1 MAPQDMFFEEDEDN
15 CPLCIEELDLSDR
28 SFRPCPCGYQV
39 CQFCFNN
46 IKNNMNGLCPA
57 CRRPYDE
64 KTIEWKVVTPEE
76 VAEFSANIRK
86 NQKKR
91 ALDQRQKEV
100 QKREAEKENRKNL
113 VGVRVVQKNLVY
125 VTGLT
130 PTVREDELLK
140 TLRKPDF
147 FGQYGNIQKI
157 SISNRK
163 SSDGHNQ
170 SLGIY
175 VTFEKKEDA
184 QRCIQA
190 VNGSQNGDRVLRAQ
204 LGTTKYCSAWL
215 RHEQC
220 TNRQCMFLH
229 ELGEEEDSYTRQDL
243 SSMNSINTQRPLPPN
258 GSSSRSASRQQ
269 STPVP
274 GPAPTP
280 TPAAAPVA
288 QPMARSSSKDESE
301 NGGDGSALPSSA
313 NWARNPQRSR
323 RGSHATSGAAPSP
336 AISTSLP
343 VTAEAVP
350 EAIDESPVEES
361 PAPSVTSQSES
372 SPSPAVEQPKQVGIP
387 ENILKALLKAMEA
400 CPFKFSVGD
409 TTEASD
415 APPMFDMRGGEKRR
429 AMREEEEARLA
440 VDQEEQIDQVEL
452 SEGEPETGGSLAL
465 GGEPEDRDAP
475 REAAFDQRRGS
486 TQPPIQRGSADGMF
500 GPAIGS
506 GFSQAASNTG
516 SRSMTPQQQLYMR
529 SQSGFGDHL
538 PPGIT
543 PSQGSLAPQQGG
555 GHNRQGSRFSFANDN
570 SGSSSMKVSANPR
583 IMAQQSAMM
592 PSSFHAQPGSQ
603 YYSSSMPGPP
613 PGLKS
618 TGTPPAMFGQGQG
631 FGGAGFGAASK
642 DSAELL
648 QSLIRGRGAANNQ
661 VHDAAKRELMSSF
674 SNQYPPSTSSSPA
687 PAPGLLASLY
697 GNPPGAF
704 QDFGSKQQKKKGKK
718 HRHANTSSSGGG
730 GLVDLADPSILQAR
744 MQHQSQGSAGVGQ
757 GLFSGQSQDDELPS
771 LDEASSSV
779 DALVSD
785 DPSDSSLFIQGFGS
799 SRASTATPGPPP
811 GLGLSNRHPSPA
823 IRTPMVP
830 PVVPAVPQQPVRV
843 ATPSAPKAHTLASVV
858 GSVTPDQT
866 PRKKVPGSEAKKSIK
881 ALAVESGLSK
891 DIAASSPSLRS
902 RKLLQEEDFPALDA
916 VKSPAPKTIAPAV
929 PAVLAPKTAS
939 TPSKKSQTETT
950 ESKASFETKVQPK
963 PAPSTP
969 SKVSE
974 SSKSPAKS
982 PVKPTPKA
990 AEKKPAPVLNIAAA
1004 VKAAQPKTS
1013 TEGSAASS
1021 ADKADSSTFPA
1032 LPPPSAASVSSP
1044 SVKAAPKTLRVVNT
1058 PKAEVPP
1065 SLPLV
1070 GTLNAATRALSG
1082 VHRPDTP
1089 GSHDISDT
1097 ASVVSTSV
1105 SLSRTSSP
1113 PPSRIGSAPVR
1124 SNTKSQQRKA
1134 RKEANKVAAIAE
1146 AAKPVEPEEHA
1157 PIVGRKKKVK
1167 KEKPIKITEKNAST
1181 AANAAAPVAESKYE
1195 EISTSPPAV
1204 KKTESDKAEQK
1215 AKVVNPA
1222 NASQDKGKGKEKEK
1236 VVIPSPKTTPTLPS
1250 PEPAAP
1256 AVEDP
1261 KDIGDN
1267 PKTTP
1272 EYVFNELVTSGI
1284 AFAADMLQLLK
1295 PVSDQSNRGSDR
1307 TAAAA
1312 ADNNNPP
1319 PSTKSIVTEK
1329 DHAKLL
1335 SGKPVRKVIDGHR
1348 VLITP
1353 NGDCLRHLT
1362 EQEEQNYLFYQK
1374 RVAMMAD
1381 EPDAFVAPR
1390 HFPRGGGF
1398 SLIKGRAV
1406 PNGVPSFFPPP
1417 PSQQQRLF
1425 ADDPV
1430 NKLQREEAIS
1440 YINQFVLPRLNLGTA
1455 NLGFA
1460 SNWKSYG
1467 NSNNNA
1473 QEFQLTG
1480 TKRDVAAASLN
1491 TLAPWIYGH
1500 DAAAG
1505 AGIYSAESGT
1515 GGLRD
1520 VPEDE
1525 TPFGGLDSAHPHH
1538 SHQPHGYGPDGTA
1551 AGGHQ
1556 QYPTKLPP
1564 LNGMSLMSVDEA
1576 ETALQLARKETDRL
1590 EKGLN
1595 QVIKRNRRLLLPAGR

>member
-269 STPVP
+269 STPA
-274 GPAPTP
+274 PAPAP

-350 EAIDESPVEES
+350 EAIDESPAEDS
-361 PAPSVTSQSES
+361 SAAPSTSSQSES
-372 SPSPAVEQPKQVGIP
+372 SPSPVAEPAKQVGIP
-387 ENILKALLKAMEA
+387 ENILRALLKAMEA
-400 CPFKFSVGD
+400 CPFKFSGSD
-409 TTEASD
+409 SAETDD

-452 SEGEPETGGSLAL
+452 SDGEPETGGSLAL

-486 TQPPIQRGSADGMF
+486 AQPPIQRGSTDGMF

-506 GFSQAASNTG
+506 GYSQAASNAG

-529 SQSGFGDHL
+529 GQSGFGDHL

-543 PSQGSLAPQQGG
+543 PGQGSLAPQQQGG

-618 TGTPPAMFGQGQG
+618 TGTPPAMFGQGQA

-648 QSLIRGRGAANNQ
+648 QSLIRGRGAANSQ
-661 VHDAAKRELMSSF
+661 AHDAAK
-674 SNQYPPSTSSSPA
+674 PPAS
-687 PAPGLLASLY
+687 GLLASLY

-704 QDFGSKQQKKKGKK
+704 QDFGPKQQKKKGKK

-744 MQHQSQGSAGVGQ
+744 MQHQSQGNAGVGQ
-757 GLFSGQSQDDELPS
+757 GLFGGQSQDDELPS

-811 GLGLSNRHPSPA
+811 GLGLSHRHPSPA
-823 IRTPMVP
+823 IRTPIAAS
-830 PVVPAVPQQPVRV
+830 VVPAIPQQPVRV
-843 ATPSAPKAHTLASVV
+843 ATPSASKTQTLANVV
-858 GSVTPDQT
+858 GSVTPDQSS
-866 PRKKVPGSEAKKSIK
+866 RKKVPGSEAKKSIK

-891 DIAASSPSLRS
+891 DIAAHSPSLRS
-902 RKLLQEEDFPALDA
+902 KKLLQEEDFPALDT

-929 PAVLAPKTAS
+929 PAMLPAKAIS
-939 TPSKKSQTETT
+939 TPTKKSQTEAKESRASS
-950 ESKASFETKVQPK
+950 ESKTQAEPL
-963 PAPSTP
+963 PSTP
-969 SKVSE
+969 SKA
-974 SSKSPAKS
+974 PAPSKS
-982 PVKPTPKA
+982 PVKPPTKA

-1004 VKAAQPKTS
+1004 VKAASSKAGTEAS
-1013 TEGSAASS
+1013 TASAN
-1021 ADKADSSTFPA
+1021 DKSDAVAFPA
-1032 LPPPSAASVSSP
+1032 LPASSAATVASP

-1058 PKAEVPP
+1058 PKVEVPP
-1065 SLPLV
+1065 SLPV
-1070 GTLNAATRALSG
+1070 GVTLNAAARALSG
-1082 VHRPDTP
+1082 AHRPDTP

-1097 ASVVSTSV
+1097 ASIVSTSISV
-1105 SLSRTSSP
+1105 SRTSSP

-1146 AAKPVEPEEHA
+1146 AAKPAEPEEHA
-1157 PIVGRKKKVK
+1157 PILGRKKKVK
-1167 KEKPIKITEKNAST
+1167 KEKPAASKPVEKKT
-1181 AANAAAPVAESKYE
+1181 AATPAATIVEPKPEDIVTPLVA
-1195 EISTSPPAV
+1195 
-1204 KKTESDKAEQK
+1204 KKTDTDKPEQK
-1215 AKVVNPA
+1215 AKASSPA
-1222 NASQDKGKGKEKEK
+1222 NASQDKGKGKEKEGEKEK
-1236 VVIPSPKTTPTLPS
+1236 VVTAPPTKSTPTPPA
-1250 PEPAAP
+1250 PEPVAP
-1256 AVEDP
+1256 AVEEP

-1267 PKTTP
+1267 SKTTP
-1272 EYVFNELVTSGI
+1272 EAVFHDLVSTGMS
-1284 AFAADMLQLLK
+1284 FAADVLQLLK
-1295 PVSDQSNRGSDR
+1295 PLGDQNSRGGDR
-1307 TAAAA
+1307 ASAAAS
-1312 ADNNNPP
+1312 DNSNPP

-1362 EQEEQNYLFYQK
+1362 EQEEQSYLYYQK
-1374 RVAMMAD
+1374 RVAMMTD

-1390 HFPRGGGF
+1390 HFLRGGGF

-1440 YINQFVLPRLNLGTA
+1440 YINQFVLPRLNLGTS

-1467 NSNNNA
+1467 NADSTA
-1473 QEFQLTG
+1473 QGLTE
-1480 TKRDVAAASLN
+1480 TKREIAAASLN

-1505 AGIYSAESGT
+1505 AGIYSAESGG

-1525 TPFGGLDSAHPHH
+1525 TPFGGLDAAHPHPH
-1538 SHQPHGYGPDGTA
+1538 PHGYGPGPGGPDGS
-1551 AGGHQ
+1551 GQ

-1564 LNGMSLMSVDEA
+1564 LNGMSLMSVEEA
-1576 ETALQLARKETDRL
+1576 ETALQLARKETERL

>member
-190 VNGSQNGDRVLRAQ
+190 VNGSQNGDR
-204 LGTTKYCSAWL
+204 
-215 RHEQC
+215 
-220 TNRQCMFLH
+220 CMFLH

-258 GSSSRSASRQQ
+258 GSSSRSVSRQQ
-269 STPVP
+269 STPAP
-274 GPAPTP
+274 GPAPGP

-350 EAIDESPVEES
+350 EAIDESPAEES
-361 PAPSVTSQSES
+361 SAPSTSSQSES
-372 SPSPAVEQPKQVGIP
+372 PPSPVVEQPRQVGIP

-400 CPFKFSVGD
+400 CPFNFTGCDSSETND
-409 TTEASD
+409 T
-415 APPMFDMRGGEKRR
+415 PPMFDMRGGEKRR

-452 SEGEPETGGSLAL
+452 SEGEPEAGGSLAL

-486 TQPPIQRGSADGMF
+486 AQPPIQRGSTDGMF

-506 GFSQAASNTG
+506 GFSQATSNAG

-529 SQSGFGDHL
+529 GQSGFGDHL

-543 PSQGSLAPQQGG
+543 PGQGSLAPQQGG
-555 GHNRQGSRFSFANDN
+555 GHNRQGSRFN
-570 SGSSSMKVSANPR
+570 
-583 IMAQQSAMM
+583 
-592 PSSFHAQPGSQ
+592 
-603 YYSSSMPGPP
+603 
-613 PGLKS
+613 
-618 TGTPPAMFGQGQG
+618 
-631 FGGAGFGAASK
+631 
-642 DSAELL
+642 
-648 QSLIRGRGAANNQ
+648 
-661 VHDAAKRELMSSF
+661 
-674 SNQYPPSTSSSPA
+674 
-687 PAPGLLASLY
+687 
-697 GNPPGAF
+697 
-704 QDFGSKQQKKKGKK
+704 
-718 HRHANTSSSGGG
+718 
-730 GLVDLADPSILQAR
+730 
-744 MQHQSQGSAGVGQ
+744 
-757 GLFSGQSQDDELPS
+757 DELPS

-785 DPSDSSLFIQGFGS
+785 DPLDTNLFIQGFGS
-799 SRASTATPGPPP
+799 SRAATATPGPPP
-811 GLGLSNRHPSPA
+811 GLGLSHRHPSPA
-823 IRTPMVP
+823 IRTPLAA
-830 PVVPAVPQQPVRV
+830 PVVSAMLQQPARV
-843 ATPSAPKAHTLASVV
+843 PTPTASKTQTLASVV

-891 DIAASSPSLRS
+891 DIAASSPALRS
-902 RKLLQEEDFPALDA
+902 KKLLQEEDFPALDA

-929 PAVLAPKTAS
+929 PAVLTPKTAV
-939 TPSKKSQTETT
+939 TPSKKPQTETKET
-950 ESKASFETKVQPK
+950 KASSEPK
-963 PAPSTP
+963 ADSEPVPSTP
-969 SKVSE
+969 SKVTE
-974 SSKSPAKS
+974 SLKSLAKS
-982 PVKPTPKA
+982 PIKPTSKA
-990 AEKKPAPVLNIAAA
+990 ADSKPAPVLNIAAA
-1004 VKAAQPKTS
+1004 VKAAQAKTS
-1013 TEGSAASS
+1013 AEASTVS
-1021 ADKADSSTFPA
+1021 SSDKADSAAFPA

-1065 SLPLV
+1065 TLPMS
-1070 GTLNAATRALSG
+1070 GTLNAAARALSG

-1097 ASVVSTSV
+1097 ASVVSTSISV
-1105 SLSRTSSP
+1105 SRTSSP

-1124 SNTKSQQRKA
+1124 TNTKSQQRKA
-1134 RKEANKVAAIAE
+1134 RKEANKVAAIVE
-1146 AAKPVEPEEHA
+1146 AAKPAEPEEHA
-1157 PIVGRKKKVK
+1157 PILGRKKKVK
-1167 KEKPIKITEKNAST
+1167 KEKPAKITERKASAAT
-1181 AANAAAPVAESKYE
+1181 AALATTAAESKTE
-1195 EISTSPPAV
+1195 ETDNTPVAPKRS
-1204 KKTESDKAEQK
+1204 ESDKQDQK
-1215 AKVVNPA
+1215 AKAGNTA
-1222 NASQDKGKGKEKEK
+1222 NASQDKGKGKEKA
-1236 VVIPSPKTTPTLPS
+1236 VAPSPKNTPKPVS

-1256 AVEDP
+1256 AAEES
-1261 KDIGDN
+1261 KDAGEN

-1272 EYVFNELVTSGI
+1272 EYVFNELVSSGMS
-1284 AFAADMLQLLK
+1284 FAADMLQLLK
-1295 PVSDQSNRGSDR
+1295 PVNDQSNRGGDR
-1307 TAAAA
+1307 AAAAA
-1312 ADNNNPP
+1312 ADTNNPP

-1374 RVAMMAD
+1374 RVALMTD

-1460 SNWKSYG
+1460 SNWKSHG
-1467 NSNNNA
+1467 NANNNA

-1538 SHQPHGYGPDGTA
+1538 HHPHQPHGVGYGSGPDGVATA
-1551 AGGHQ
+1551 TAGPGGPQ
-1556 QYPTKLPP
+1556 QYSTKLPP
-1564 LNGMSLMSVDEA
+1564 LNGMSLMSVEEA
-1576 ETALQLARKETDRL
+1576 ETALQLARKETERL

-1595 QVIKRNRRLLLPAGR
+1595 QVIKRNRRLLLPAGRAVVALIERVFLVMLVRAVVACVQLVAVVVEVLSRAGRRLAVVARV